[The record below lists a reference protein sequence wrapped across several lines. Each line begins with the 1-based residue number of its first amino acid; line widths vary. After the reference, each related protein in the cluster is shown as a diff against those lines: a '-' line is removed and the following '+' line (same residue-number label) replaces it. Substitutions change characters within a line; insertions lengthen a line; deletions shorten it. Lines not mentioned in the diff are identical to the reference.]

1 MLGMVAGC
9 GTMNEADVASA
20 LLGLRAMDPN
30 ANLNYQQR
38 QQTAY
43 LSNIVG
49 KMGDRQHE
57 KQIAQQSRDGVNV
70 YVDSQGSGHQN
81 IAHYSTGDS
90 FQKLQQLGIDAY
102 DDGVKKVD
110 DWIAPPPSYTCSGFE
125 DRNGDGFI
133 GKDELN
139 NLGSYFEV
147 KENGEGVHGSGSR
160 IYRKGQFGE
169 YIDCSN
175 PLCYNG
181 GFSIGS
187 ILREMVRNRQ
197 TELEESRKCQGYEG
211 SPRGRCVYRDC
222 WNSFEIRVSVKF
234 KRDQTDINNQ

>member
-1 MLGMVAGC
+1 MSKRDQRKKASDVFNESNLMLGPKVGFD
-9 GTMNEADVASA
+9 EAFPEIEDV
-20 LLGLRAMDPN
+20 
-30 ANLNYQQR
+30 
-38 QQTAY
+38 T
-43 LSNIVG
+43 V
-49 KMGDRQHE
+49 
-57 KQIAQQSRDGVNV
+57 
-70 YVDSQGSGHQN
+70 
-81 IAHYSTGDS
+81 
-90 FQKLQQLGIDAY
+90 
-102 DDGVKKVD
+102 
-110 DWIAPPPSYTCSGFE
+110 
-125 DRNGDGFI
+125 
-133 GKDELN
+133 
-139 NLGSYFEV
+139 EV